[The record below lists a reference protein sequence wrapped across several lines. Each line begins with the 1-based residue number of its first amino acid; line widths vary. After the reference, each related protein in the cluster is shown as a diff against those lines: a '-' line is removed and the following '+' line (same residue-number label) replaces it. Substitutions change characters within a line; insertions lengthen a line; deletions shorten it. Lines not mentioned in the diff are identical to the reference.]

1 MVIQGCRISA
11 GQVSAG
17 LFNTELPA
25 SFNVVVLRPKAETAI
40 YFGYQMGIVT
50 SILSLLS
57 SSHSGLQGMGLIL
70 NHRSRK
76 LN

>member
-40 YFGYQMGIVT
+40 YFGYQMA
-50 SILSLLS
+50 
-57 SSHSGLQGMGLIL
+57 
-70 NHRSRK
+70 
-76 LN
+76 